1 VCVLIAHSSRTDMQ
15 AYVPAKVKGLVPLA
29 ALHAE
34 TSLLLY
40 DGAVMR
46 WFGKRGSSNGELL
59 DMITIVRQ

>member
-1 VCVLIAHSSRTDMQ
+1 MQ
-15 AYVPAKVKGLVPLA
+15 AYVPAGVKDLVPLA

-59 DMITIVRQ
+59 DMTTIVRQ